1 MSQFDLLNIAATSI
15 VTPSSW
21 VSSVFVDTDKKLKV
35 KDDAWLV
42 SSYKYNYS
50 TASQAP
56 AAATRVYITG
66 SALAIWATKLQV
78 GSKFR
83 WDISLTKTLAG
94 TAASTF
100 DICFGT
106 AWTTAD
112 TARVSF
118 AKPAWTAVVDEG
130 NIVINCIIRSIGAT
144 WVAVWQFSM
153 THNLAATGHMVIPSA
168 NVNTISAW
176 FDMTVASLI
185 AWVCI
190 TSGTGDVITIQYVE
204 AQAWNI

>member
-1 MSQFDLLNIAATSI
+1 MSQFDLLNITATSI
-15 VTPSSW
+15 ATPSSW

-42 SSYKYNYS
+42 NSYKYNYS

-56 AAATRVYITG
+56 VAVTRTYITG

-78 GSKFR
+78 GSKFK
-83 WDISLTKTLAG
+83 WTMNMTKTWAW
-94 TAASTF
+94 TATSTF

-118 AKPAWTAVVDEG
+118 TKPAWTAVIDEG
-130 NIVINCIIRSIGAT
+130 TIVINCIIRSIGAT
-144 WVAVWQFSM
+144 WVAVWQFNM
-153 THNLAATGHMVIPSA
+153 THNLAATGHALIPNV
-168 NVNTISAW
+168 NVNTISAG
-176 FDMTVASLI
+176 FDMTVANLI
-185 AWVCI
+185 VWVCV
-190 TSGTGDVITIQYVE
+190 TSWASDALTFQYVE
-204 AQAWNI
+204 AEAYNI